1 MCATYPLFI
10 YTKNPLFIY
19 PIVYIYMCDNV
30 DIGTLRCVI
39 FEFIA
44 AIAF

>member
-10 YTKNPLFIY
+10 CAKNPLFIY
-19 PIVYIYMCDNV
+19 TIVYIYMCDNM
-30 DIGTLRCVI
+30 DIGTSRRVI
-39 FEFIA
+39 FEFLA

>member
-10 YTKNPLFIY
+10 CAKNPLFIY
-19 PIVYIYMCDNV
+19 TIVYIYMCDNM
-30 DIGTLRCVI
+30 DIGTLRRVI